1 MGFSTPVV
9 VTKLISIRL
18 PRRRAGHNDA
28 RCWQVQQGR
37 VLRKGRGHEQSGG
50 EPALST
56 QEGATGVFHDQDKV
70 QVVGRAEL
78 ELGYEVEVEISRLL

>member
-9 VTKLISIRL
+9 VTGLISIRL

-37 VLRKGRGHEQSGG
+37 VLREWRGHERSGG
-50 EPALST
+50 EPAPLT
-56 QEGATGVFHDQDKV
+56 QEGATDVLHEQDKV

>member
-9 VTKLISIRL
+9 VTKLIPIRL
-18 PRRRAGHNDA
+18 PRRCAGHNDA

-37 VLRKGRGHEQSGG
+37 VLREWPGHERSGG
-50 EPALST
+50 EPVPST
-56 QEGATGVFHDQDKV
+56 QEGATDVLHEQDKV